1 MLTASLYAFDRADA
15 ELSLLPM
22 AARRALDLAGV
33 HLSLAGWQLAPLALR
48 RAVVELGAREQVP
61 VAEVSSLLAEL
72 SSAGHARPVSAI
84 VEPDAAEPPPRS
96 ILEALGPERPLTHA
110 AWSGA
115 RALDRYVLRQLA
127 GRGKLERLAEAYAE
141 IFGS

>member
-1 MLTASLYAFDRADA
+1 MPTASLYAFDQADA
-15 ELSLLPM
+15 ALSLLPM

-48 RAVVELGAREQVP
+48 RALVELGAREQVP
-61 VAEVSSLLAEL
+61 VAEVSAALAEL
-72 SSAGHARPVSAI
+72 SRAGHTRPVPAI
-84 VEPDAAEPPPRS
+84 VEPAPAEPPPS
-96 ILEALGPERPLTHA
+96 SVLEALGPGSPLTHA

-127 GRGKLERLAEAYAE
+127 SRGKLERLAEAYAE

>member
-1 MLTASLYAFDRADA
+1 MPTSSLYAFDRADA

-48 RAVVELGAREQVP
+48 QMVVELGAREHVP
-61 VAEVSSLLAEL
+61 VADVSAALERL
-72 SSAGHARPVSAI
+72 SRAGHARPVPAI
-84 VEPDAAEPPPRS
+84 VEPDAGEPPPS
-96 ILEALGPERPLTHA
+96 SVLEALGPGRPLTHA

-127 GRGKLERLAEAYAE
+127 GRGKLERLAEAYDE